1 MFLMTIHNEELNKLT
16 HRRTFDNL
24 VAGGKE
30 RIYFR
35 FVLVDSIEAIRY
47 TKNFVGTR

>member
-1 MFLMTIHNEELNKLT
+1 MFLMTIYEELNKFT
-16 HRRTFDNL
+16 HRRIFDNL

-35 FVLVDSIEAIRY
+35 FVLIDNIEAIRY
-47 TKNFVGTR
+47 TENFVGTR